1 VSQSSTIEPG
11 ATAPPDNTM
20 ALQDNQ
26 QTQSMLAV
34 DTSCQIPQSDSTSP
48 HHVDETSRVTHQI
61 DAKPPSDPSIYL
73 PGARTTFMSLPLEI
87 RVMVYELSLNGDFMV
102 EVTSLKKWNSKKITT
117 KISHNSITT
126 ALLPV
131 NKQIHA
137 EAAPV
142 FYKTNIFLIGNGD
155 WGTRRQANLHGLQSF
170 ISRVPAWHLSLIT
183 TLAVDFY
190 TFPHQWASSTDRDP
204 WRKSPKEFQSL
215 VRALMKY
222 FQGVTQLE
230 IHIRWDHRR
239 TGNNYVPF
247 VADSNNMA
255 SLCDGLRTLVR
266 HEKLRGIWIY
276 EDNFGSLKPMLSLL
290 KAANPLVRSVLEMQ
304 Y

>member
-1 VSQSSTIEPG
+1 
-11 ATAPPDNTM
+11 
-20 ALQDNQ
+20 
-26 QTQSMLAV
+26 
-34 DTSCQIPQSDSTSP
+34 
-48 HHVDETSRVTHQI
+48 
-61 DAKPPSDPSIYL
+61 
-73 PGARTTFMSLPLEI
+73 
-87 RVMVYELSLNGDFMV
+87 MVYELALNGEFMI
-102 EVTSLKKWNSKKITT
+102 EITSLKKWNSKKITT
-117 KISHNSITT
+117 KISNNSATIT
-126 ALLPV
+126 LLPV

-190 TFPHQWASSTDRDP
+190 TFPHQWASPTDRDP
-204 WRKSPKEFQSL
+204 WRKSPKELQSL

-239 TGNNYVPF
+239 IGNSYVPF
-247 VADSNNMA
+247 VADSNNLA
-255 SLCDGLRTLVR
+255 SLCEGLRTLVK
-266 HEKLRGIWIY
+266 HEKIRGIWIY
-276 EDNFGSLKPMLSLL
+276 EDNFGSLKPMLGLL
-290 KAANPLVRSVLEMQ
+290 MAANPLVRSVFKMQ